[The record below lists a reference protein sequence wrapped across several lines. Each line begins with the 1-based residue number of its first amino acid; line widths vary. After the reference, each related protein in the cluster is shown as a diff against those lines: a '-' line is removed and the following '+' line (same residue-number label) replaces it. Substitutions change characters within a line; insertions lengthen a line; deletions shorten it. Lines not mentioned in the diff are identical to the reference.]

1 MNRDRRSITSSSC
14 NTRSASAPTA
24 RTATEEIYHA
34 LAGKAQ
40 AAFNVFACE
49 PEWAALASELGG
61 SDISVFAAT
70 SARQDPHQ
78 IQARPALIAR
88 LRNADL
94 VVCTGAELEIGW
106 MPVLLRQA
114 SNGRVQPGTPGYL
127 AAADQVRLLEIP
139 TRLDRADGDVHAA
152 GNPHIQGDPRNVRAV
167 AVALGQR
174 LGQLDGAH
182 AAAYAQ
188 RTQDFLKRWDEATK
202 RWEAKAAPLKGTA
215 AVVYHKDWTYLL
227 NWLGMTEAATIEPKP
242 GVPPGSAYLAQLLD
256 DIPRK
261 SVRMILFAA
270 YQEPRAASFVADK
283 TGLPAVMLPFTVGG
297 TEAAGSLSG
306 FYEDTVQRLLDG
318 LEKSRARGQ

>member
-1 MNRDRRSITSSSC
+1 MKYAHLIL
-14 NTRSASAPTA
+14 A
-24 RTATEEIYHA
+24 A
-34 LAGKAQ
+34 LLTLVAGRAD
-40 AAFNVFACE
+40 AAFNIFACE
-49 PEWAALASELGG
+49 PEWAALAGELGG
-61 SDISVFAAT
+61 NDVSVFAAT

-114 SNGRVQPGTPGYL
+114 SNGKVQPGTPGYF

-152 GNPHIQGDPRNVRAV
+152 GNPHIQGDPRNVRAI
-167 AVALGQR
+167 AMALGQR
-174 LGQLDGAH
+174 LGQLDGTH
-182 AAAYAQ
+182 AAAHAQ
-188 RTQDFLKRWDEATK
+188 RTQAFLTKWDDAIK

-215 AVVYHKDWTYLL
+215 VVVYHKDWVYLL

-242 GVPPGSAYLAQLLD
+242 GVPPGTAYLAQLLD

-261 SVRMILFAA
+261 SVRMILYAA
-270 YQEPRAASFVADK
+270 YQEPRPANYVAEK
-283 TGLPAVMLPFTVGG
+283 SGLPAVMLPFTVGG
-297 TEAAGSLSG
+297 TDAAGDLSG
-306 FYEDTVQRLLDG
+306 FYEDTLQRLLDG
-318 LEKSRARGQ
+318 MEKSRARGQ